1 MSHLLLSRLS
11 DLSFRRHSLLHKTI
25 RLFSSS
31 STSPCFPLCVEE
43 KDSPGDGGM
52 VGDVHLFD
60 AATEGLVTVADK
72 TIPEEIVNG
81 GIVVGASHGWLF
93 FKDRHDH
100 SVYVTDFYNSLAF
113 KTNATMVPM
122 PTFTALHHCQ
132 TEVVWNVAMST
143 SPGQQED
150 EDDWVVGIK
159 FLGNQLSFCRP
170 RRDLRWTNVSAPF
183 KIFNN
188 SNLMFSKRDKT
199 FKLPAPVG
207 NYLCSWDIQF
217 HKDEYP
223 APKIH
228 KLLFH
233 NLPQLPLS
241 MWELLDSCPREDHWV
256 ESPSG
261 ESFLV
266 KWYSR
271 VSLSPSLSTLP
282 IVMVFREEDRKDGI
296 IKMCYTEDI
305 GDICIFLSKSE
316 AFCVPASSCP
326 GLKPNSIYVA
336 DRVFS
341 VYDLTTKTFHHF
353 KYPIDAPEKI
363 SRVPC
368 WLPPVSV

>member
-1 MSHLLLSRLS
+1 MSHPLLSRLS
-11 DLSFRRHSLLHKTI
+11 NLSPRRHSLLHKTI

-31 STSPCFPLCVEE
+31 STSPCFPLGIVE
-43 KDSPGDGGM
+43 KDSPSDGGM
-52 VGDVHLFD
+52 VGDIHLFD
-60 AATEGLVTVADK
+60 AATERLVTCTDK

-81 GIVVGASHGWLF
+81 GTVVGASHGWLF
-93 FKDRHDH
+93 FKDRQDR
-100 SVYVTDFYNSLAF
+100 SLRVTDFCNPSAF
-113 KTNATMVPM
+113 KTNATTMIPM
-122 PTFTALHHCQ
+122 PTFTTLHLCQ

-170 RRDLRWTNVSAPF
+170 RRDLRWTNVLAPF

-188 SNLMFSKRDKT
+188 SNLMFSKRYQI
-199 FKLPAPVG
+199 FFLPAPVG
-207 NYLCSWDIQF
+207 NYLCSWDIQS
-217 HKDEYP
+217 HKDGYP
-223 APKIH
+223 PKIH

-233 NLPQLPLS
+233 NLPQLPQS

-271 VSLSPSLSTLP
+271 VSLSPSMSTLP
-282 IVMVFREEDRKDGI
+282 VVMVFREEGTKDGA

-305 GDICIFLSKSE
+305 GDICIFLSNSE

-336 DRVFS
+336 YRVFS
-341 VYDLTTKTFHHF
+341 VYDLTTKIFNHF
-353 KYPIDAPEKI
+353 ENPKDAPEKI
-363 SRVPC
+363 SRIPC
-368 WLPPVSV
+368 WLPPFSV